1 MQLFFSRFEMLLQN
15 HKAILL
21 PLRFFIA
28 LGWLRA
34 CAEKLSSSGWT
45 SGEVLYSF
53 LVRAQG
59 NTPFRFYGD
68 LIEQVFLS
76 NIEILSLLVA
86 AGQGAIG
93 LALLLGVMSQA
104 ALLLGIFLN
113 LNFIF
118 AGVINP
124 SVFYIMIEFVLL
136 TSHVGALFGFDAYFS
151 RSIKLPWLIAQ
162 SQPSRDVRL
171 LRFQFLRCWF
181 LMLVVIALSV
191 INLFYIEVFSP
202 EASIEDPAMLLDV
215 LAVFLLGHLFISMVQ
230 IRSRLSKLH
239 IENNTLFKSSYS
251 GSLGSHQNVV

>member
-34 CAEKLSSSGWT
+34 WVEKLISPEWI
-45 SGEVLYSF
+45 SGEELHRF
-53 LVRAQG
+53 LKMAQG
-59 NTPFRFYGD
+59 STPFRFYKD
-68 LIEQVFLS
+68 LIEQVFLP
-76 NIEILSLLVA
+76 NVEVLSLLVA

-93 LALLLGVMSQA
+93 LALLLGLMSQA

-136 TSHVGALFGFDAYFS
+136 TSHVGALLGFDAYFS

-162 SQPSRDVRL
+162 AQPSRDARL
-171 LRFQFLRCWF
+171 LRFQFLRCWV
-181 LMLVVIALSV
+181 LMLIVIALSF
-191 INLFYIEVFSP
+191 INFFYIEVFSP
-202 EASIEDPAMLLDV
+202 KASIEDPAMLLDV
-215 LAVFLLGHLFISMVQ
+215 LAVFLLGHLFISMLQ

-239 IENNTLFKSSYS
+239 IQNETLFKSSYS
-251 GSLGSHQNVV
+251 GSLGGHQNVV